1 MLSVDVVRSLDQLR
15 PLRGACKRI
24 WQLTIG
30 FRAFAGAVVRRARSQ
45 AAAIAMTTEHW
56 G

>member
-15 PLRGACKRI
+15 P
-24 WQLTIG
+24 
-30 FRAFAGAVVRRARSQ
+30 RSQ
-45 AAAIAMTTEHW
+45 AAAIAMTLELW